1 VSVIDTASFA
11 TSATLPL
18 DAPSGVFFTSRA
30 ARLGF

>member
-1 VSVIDTASFA
+1 VLDTTTFA
-11 TSATLPL
+11 TLATLPL